1 MASSSSRIE
10 IFLYFGGELSSD
22 GWSVTYDQ
30 TPIAA
35 MRIPRSSSYD
45 QFLSKIYKKIGV
57 DSSRFSLNVSAK
69 HSCQYLGRIKETLI
83 PIKDDDTLSFFTDPT
98 AGFPLME
105 IFVETVEIQHDDAPQ
120 IGRGW
125 GAFDSRQLVDDNSQM
140 SQQWGEYMAMLS
152 SQGFPSSSNYE
163 NFTGTYNSNF
173 DAGTSNPDFGAGTS
187 HYDTDC
193 YTPNVV
199 SVTQGLDN
207 IELNYTEPT
216 HSHTPSTS
224 HFIPT
229 SAQHIAEPEDPIADS
244 LANESDAASEPDE
257 VDYPIP
263 PEDGN
268 EDVDINVVAENV
280 AQGTSTSSQPVTAQR
295 TSQEIFYRSIPFF
308 EQTFPEV
315 PVDSIDVPNLR
326 YAKFYD
332 KNEGRLDVGM
342 LFKNKEALIEAVKD
356 HSIRYAR
363 REYWVPESS
372 KTKWKVLCRH
382 TTEGHVK
389 CNPSYGIKHV
399 IQTVKD
405 HTGYDIAYQKAWYS
419 LKMAREMVYGTW
431 ESSVQKLPKYLGA
444 LQKYNPGTIVEW
456 QHKARDTSTGAY
468 VIGYVFWAFKPC
480 IEGFQ
485 HCRNLISV
493 DGTHLY
499 TKYKHKML
507 IAAAMDGN
515 QQVLPLAF
523 AVVDEESLLSW
534 KWFLRQ
540 LSRHIIRGRRGI
552 CLISDRHA
560 GITRAV
566 RECPDFVPPNGV
578 HRYCLRH
585 VCSNFNSKY
594 KNVVLKDLCWRAGS
608 EYQIRKFNR
617 TMEEIKKQSLEAFQ
631 WLDRIDK
638 EKWTASHDGG
648 WRCGILTTN
657 MSECINGVLKGARRL
672 PLTAIAEMTFQRSVH
687 YFRERLARST
697 VMLTN
702 NQLWTDFAYKM
713 FTRWH
718 QNSVEHT
725 VTKFHQFQQSA
736 SVVTR
741 RHGGHGVNTHVV
753 KIANRECSCG
763 KWSQFGIPCSHA
775 QKVCAA
781 FMINAASMVK
791 DYYDIMTYKN
801 TYSKSFEPVHSEDYW
816 DVPGFELVHDPTIRI
831 SSRPGRNQTIRIYN
845 EMDWAQRRARQQAQ
859 QRNSS
864 TQSDVPVPGSQD

>member
-1 MASSSSRIE
+1 MSTSSSRIE

-35 MRIPRSSSYD
+35 MRIPRSSS
-45 QFLSKIYKKIGV
+45 
-57 DSSRFSLNVSAK
+57 
-69 HSCQYLGRIKETLI
+69 
-83 PIKDDDTLSFFTDPT
+83 
-98 AGFPLME
+98 
-105 IFVETVEIQHDDAPQ
+105 
-120 IGRGW
+120 
-125 GAFDSRQLVDDNSQM
+125 
-140 SQQWGEYMAMLS
+140 
-152 SQGFPSSSNYE
+152 
-163 NFTGTYNSNF
+163 
-173 DAGTSNPDFGAGTS
+173 
-187 HYDTDC
+187 
-193 YTPNVV
+193 
-199 SVTQGLDN
+199 
-207 IELNYTEPT
+207 
-216 HSHTPSTS
+216 
-224 HFIPT
+224 
-229 SAQHIAEPEDPIADS
+229 
-244 LANESDAASEPDE
+244 
-257 VDYPIP
+257 
-263 PEDGN
+263 
-268 EDVDINVVAENV
+268 
-280 AQGTSTSSQPVTAQR
+280 
-295 TSQEIFYRSIPFF
+295 
-308 EQTFPEV
+308 
-315 PVDSIDVPNLR
+315 

-372 KTKWKVLCRH
+372 KTKWKMGAARH
-382 TTEGHVK
+382 L
-389 CNPSYGIKHV
+389 
-399 IQTVKD
+399 QTKNGKVDNNKIRRGPYMYID
-405 HTGYDIAYQKAWYS
+405 SNVPRTRTCKMQPVVRNQACHPDCERPYRIRYS
-419 LKMAREMVYGTW
+419 ISKGMVHLKMAREMVYGTW
-431 ESSVQKLPKYLGA
+431 ESSVQKLPKYLRA

-468 VIGYVFWAFKPC
+468 VIGYVFWAFKSC

-638 EKWTASHDGG
+638 EKWTGQHHMTVDG
-648 WRCGILTTN
+648 N
-657 MSECINGVLKGARRL
+657 
-672 PLTAIAEMTFQRSVH
+672 AEF
-687 YFRERLARST
+687 
-697 VMLTN
+697 
-702 NQLWTDFAYKM
+702 
-713 FTRWH
+713 
-718 QNSVEHT
+718 
-725 VTKFHQFQQSA
+725 
-736 SVVTR
+736 
-741 RHGGHGVNTHVV
+741 
-753 KIANRECSCG
+753 
-763 KWSQFGIPCSHA
+763 
-775 QKVCAA
+775 
-781 FMINAASMVK
+781 
-791 DYYDIMTYKN
+791 
-801 TYSKSFEPVHSEDYW
+801 
-816 DVPGFELVHDPTIRI
+816 
-831 SSRPGRNQTIRIYN
+831 
-845 EMDWAQRRARQQAQ
+845 
-859 QRNSS
+859 
-864 TQSDVPVPGSQD
+864 

>member
-1 MASSSSRIE
+1 MEGWPRGPALINEGWHAAS
-10 IFLYFGGELSSD
+10 
-22 GWSVTYDQ
+22 
-30 TPIAA
+30 P
-35 MRIPRSSSYD
+35 
-45 QFLSKIYKKIGV
+45 
-57 DSSRFSLNVSAK
+57 
-69 HSCQYLGRIKETLI
+69 
-83 PIKDDDTLSFFTDPT
+83 
-98 AGFPLME
+98 PLK
-105 IFVETVEIQHDDAPQ
+105 
-120 IGRGW
+120 
-125 GAFDSRQLVDDNSQM
+125 
-140 SQQWGEYMAMLS
+140 
-152 SQGFPSSSNYE
+152 
-163 NFTGTYNSNF
+163 
-173 DAGTSNPDFGAGTS
+173 GAG
-187 HYDTDC
+187 
-193 YTPNVV
+193 PRGPAPFN
-199 SVTQGLDN
+199 
-207 IELNYTEPT
+207 
-216 HSHTPSTS
+216 
-224 HFIPT
+224 
-229 SAQHIAEPEDPIADS
+229 PEDPIADS
-244 LANESDAASEPDE
+244 LANESDAAFEPDE

-268 EDVDINVVAENV
+268 EDVDINVIAENV

-295 TSQEIFYRSIPFF
+295 TSQETFYRSIPFF

-315 PVDSIDVPNLR
+315 PVDSIDVPNLSIGYLR
-326 YAKFYD
+326 VQRPSGKYC
-332 KNEGRLDVGM
+332 VGIPPK
-342 LFKNKEALIEAVKD
+342 LCGVDGSCEAF
-356 HSIRYAR
+356 
-363 REYWVPESS
+363 
-372 KTKWKVLCRH
+372 TNQKW
-382 TTEGHVK
+382 EGHVK

-657 MSECINGVLKGARRL
+657 MSECI
-672 PLTAIAEMTFQRSVH
+672 
-687 YFRERLARST
+687 
-697 VMLTN
+697 
-702 NQLWTDFAYKM
+702 
-713 FTRWH
+713 
-718 QNSVEHT
+718 
-725 VTKFHQFQQSA
+725 
-736 SVVTR
+736 
-741 RHGGHGVNTHVV
+741 
-753 KIANRECSCG
+753 
-763 KWSQFGIPCSHA
+763 KWSIERGSP
-775 QKVCAA
+775 
-781 FMINAASMVK
+781 
-791 DYYDIMTYKN
+791 
-801 TYSKSFEPVHSEDYW
+801 
-816 DVPGFELVHDPTIRI
+816 PTVD
-831 SSRPGRNQTIRIYN
+831 SNC
-845 EMDWAQRRARQQAQ
+845 
-859 QRNSS
+859 
-864 TQSDVPVPGSQD
+864 